1 MKNNYNGFLNIYKE
15 KGWTSMDVVAK
26 LRGILGMRKIG
37 HAGTLDPMA
46 EGVLPVALG
55 RATKQI
61 DPVTEGTKTYVCGM
75 LIGTVTDTQ
84 DITGKTISSLSDTEM
99 SELK

>member
-75 LIGTVTDTQ
+75 LIRGWP
-84 DITGKTISSLSDTEM
+84 LR
-99 SELK
+99 